1 MTYYARFVAVLC
13 SKPVVSFFA
22 VNPSR

>member
-1 MTYYARFVAVLC
+1 MTYYARFVLC